1 MKSLSLVAA
10 LLLVTAP
17 VHAQEKH
24 NIISG
29 TITKIDNAAK
39 TVTIKTTTGTEVVAK
54 ETARTVKEGGT
65 AAKEGGEAVVH
76 YTTSGAE
83 HTAVAIKPVGNKTV
97 KVTEGTVDKVDGA
110 AKTVAVKTKDGS
122 VVVFNSAADGVISA
136 GGAMKQ
142 GAHVTI
148 HYTEDGTKK
157 IAHAFS
163 TI

>member
-10 LLLVTAP
+10 LLLLMAP
-17 VHAQEKH
+17 VQAQDKH
-24 NIISG
+24 GVISG

-39 TVTIKTTTGTEVVAK
+39 TVTIKTVAGTEVVAK
-54 ETARTVKEGGT
+54 ETARTVKEGGA
-65 AAKEGGEAVVH
+65 AAKEGGEAIVH

-97 KVTEGTVDKVDGA
+97 KIAEGTVDAVDAA

-122 VVVFNSAADGVISA
+122 VVVFNSAEDGVISA

-142 GAHVTI
+142 GARATI
-148 HYTEDGTKK
+148 HYTEEGAKK

-163 TI
+163 TD

>member
-10 LLLVTAP
+10 LLLLMPA

-39 TVTIKTTTGTEVVAK
+39 TVTIKTKTGTEVVAK
-54 ETARTVKEGGT
+54 ETAKTVKEGGT

-97 KVTEGTVDKVDGA
+97 KVTEGTVDKVDAGA
-110 AKTVAVKTKDGS
+110 RTVSVKTKDGG
-122 VVVFNSAADGVISA
+122 VVVFNSAEDGVIRA
-136 GGAMKQ
+136 GDAMKQ
-142 GAHVTI
+142 GTHVTI
-148 HYTEDGTKK
+148 HYTEDGAKK
-157 IAHAFS
+157 IAQAFS

>member
-10 LLLVTAP
+10 LLLLMPTVQT
-17 VHAQEKH
+17 QDKH

-29 TITKIDNAAK
+29 TIIKIDNAAK
-39 TVTIKTTTGTEVVAK
+39 TVTIKTATGAEVVAK

-83 HTAVAIKPVGNKTV
+83 HSAVAIKVVGDKTL
-97 KVTEGTVDKVDGA
+97 KIAEGTVDKVDAG
-110 AKTVAVKTKDGS
+110 AKTVAVKTKDGA
-122 VVVFNSAADGVISA
+122 VVVFDSAVDGVISA
-136 GGAMKQ
+136 GDAMKT
-142 GAHVTI
+142 GARVTI
-148 HYTEDGTKK
+148 HYTEDGAKK